1 MGGIWQVVEMEGIVI
16 VRSGGEIGIKSRPVR
31 REYEILLLKLIRG
44 MLRDEGVPFS
54 QIWRDAGRVFI
65 KTADAQRAARLASR
79 VFGVASASPGI
90 ATDASMDS
98 IIDAGRAVAKGMVR
112 GTFAVRCRR
121 TGSHPYSS
129 KDVAAKLGEEIL
141 NLGRPLR
148 VNLNDPDQEVSVEI
162 RNDLA
167 MIYSEVYPG
176 PDGYP
181 IGTQDPALGIIDE
194 TSDSVIASWCIMKRG
209 SPITAL
215 SVEQEGRDMGPIMAN
230 LASLSMWLPSRGL
243 DCLVATAPGSLGES
257 AFRAFSLKVA
267 DETASMLG
275 FGATVS
281 GMVPESLDA
290 LGSLSRNS
298 RTALMFPLIAIDAA
312 CLQKWSSLIGLDLS
326 RSIRYGAR
334 LHGEPLDPSPVNAS
348 LTGIRRFT
356 VSRGR
361 VIPKT

>member
-1 MGGIWQVVEMEGIVI
+1 
-16 VRSGGEIGIKSRPVR
+16 
-31 REYEILLLKLIRG
+31 
-44 MLRDEGVPFS
+44 
-54 QIWRDAGRVFI
+54 
-65 KTADAQRAARLASR
+65 LASR

-121 TGSHPYSS
+121 TGRHPYSS
-129 KDVAAKLGEEIL
+129 KEVAAKLGEAIL
-141 NLGRPLR
+141 ELGAPLR
-148 VNLNDPDQEVSVEI
+148 VNLSDPDQEVSVEI
-162 RNDLA
+162 RDDLA

-209 SPITAL
+209 SPVTAL
-215 SVEQEGRDMGPIMAN
+215 SVEQEGRDMAPVMEN

-243 DCLVATAPGSLGES
+243 DCLLATAPGGLGEA
-257 AFRAFSLKVA
+257 AFRTFSLKVA
-267 DETASMLG
+267 DEAASMLG
-275 FGATVS
+275 SGATVS
-281 GMVPESLDA
+281 GMVPDSLGE
-290 LGSLSRNS
+290 LGSMSMTS
-298 RTALMFPLIAIDAA
+298 KTALIFPLIAIDAA

-334 LHGEPLDPSPVNAS
+334 LHGDSVDPSLVNAS
-348 LTGIRRFT
+348 LGGIRRFA

-361 VIPKT
+361 VIPKA